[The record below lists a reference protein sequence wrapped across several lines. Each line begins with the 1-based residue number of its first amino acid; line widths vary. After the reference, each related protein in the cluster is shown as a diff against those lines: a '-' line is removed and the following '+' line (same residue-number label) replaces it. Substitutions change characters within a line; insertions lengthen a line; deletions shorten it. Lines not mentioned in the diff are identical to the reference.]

1 MADRNKVFTVLIS
14 PFEAPLKPSNYIL
27 RFQKEVPAIVSPEHI
42 LTASTHAFP
51 TSQSTELRHLHKA
64 TTRHYIPPE
73 AYLFSVT
80 LCKNAAFTLPYSDI
94 ILEVPKRKRTYKA
107 PFNLKAKISS
117 ATKFSELKEQLREMT
132 GNRNLAPN
140 TRRLCERMRDWT
152 GEYCD
157 LKPQRL
163 RNEKA
168 NGSETITTALQS
180 GMEKIRSEN
189 GLAQAIIDYNQ
200 DMVHKW
206 FLLEFGDLLAADLVG
221 FQAKD

>member
-1 MADRNKVFTVLIS
+1 
-14 PFEAPLKPSNYIL
+14 
-27 RFQKEVPAIVSPEHI
+27 
-42 LTASTHAFP
+42 
-51 TSQSTELRHLHKA
+51 
-64 TTRHYIPPE
+64 
-73 AYLFSVT
+73 
-80 LCKNAAFTLPYSDI
+80 
-94 ILEVPKRKRTYKA
+94 
-107 PFNLKAKISS
+107 
-117 ATKFSELKEQLREMT
+117 MT